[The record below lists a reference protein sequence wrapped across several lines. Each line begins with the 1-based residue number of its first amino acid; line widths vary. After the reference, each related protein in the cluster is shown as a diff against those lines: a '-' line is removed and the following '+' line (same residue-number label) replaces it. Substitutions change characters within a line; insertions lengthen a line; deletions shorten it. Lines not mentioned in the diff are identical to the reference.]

1 MVQQNPETLLSGQNA
16 RRLTTV
22 MAIDVCGYSALS
34 ERDER
39 KAIQVVR
46 LISDM
51 LDRVTLDNNGRR
63 FHQAGDGFLVEFQ
76 SASDNLNAALEIT
89 NLIADN
95 TTLQSLEPTKCRIG
109 LHAGEVNEQEGGDLL
124 GHGVNIAAR
133 LQGEADE
140 GGILASSNFMNLV
153 SRDFSGRKRRRGF
166 LALKNISEPVEA
178 FDIEG
183 KIHHWGRTY
192 RRGRTFLRRNSL
204 VLGLFVI
211 AMAAIAFVSL
221 MPNSD
226 TSIALEDRV
235 DAVLERGL
243 EGVDGYGIDPVDSA
257 YMRGVL
263 RRLAKSGKPSDKAS
277 FAMLETGNIDGAIAT
292 LTDAMVDVS
301 PQDPEYI
308 PSLHQI
314 GALAMNHD
322 VERAAAVFETILLKA
337 PDDVNAMVYL
347 GLSNVG
353 EARSEVL
360 WQRALETG
368 QLSEERALEVRIKLA
383 FNDLLRGDHEI
394 ALQEMIAIEEDVKR
408 LNKPYLLESF
418 HSDRGMIYERLDR
431 LVEAEADLLFAVDL
445 QKRYG
450 YDYNTERAFNVLGFI
465 ALKRSERGAIEDTDR
480 YLSQAEQ
487 YFRLQYEVASRI
499 AKKRGQA
506 EALYFIGDVELQR
519 GNLDGAER
527 DFLRAFT
534 IARENEFYVY
544 EFLVRIGFAQL
555 AKVRGDQALACS
567 HLSDAMLTLE
577 ELGAGH
583 IGPQTGAKIESLGC
597 KE

>member
-1 MVQQNPETLLSGQNA
+1 
-16 RRLTTV
+16 

-39 KAIQVVR
+39 KAIEVVKR
-46 LISDM
+46 VSEI
-51 LDRVTLDNNGRR
+51 LDRNTRAYNGRR
-63 FHQAGDGFLVEFQ
+63 FHQAGDGFLIEFQ
-76 SASDNLNAALEIT
+76 TASDNLNAALVITEEIRS
-89 NLIADN
+89 ASE
-95 TTLQSLEPTKCRIG
+95 LQALEPTVCRIG
-109 LHAGEVNEQEGGDLL
+109 LHAGEVTEQEDGDLL

-153 SRDFSGRKRRRGF
+153 SRDFTGRRRRRGF

-178 FDIEG
+178 FDIESATNQ
-183 KIHHWGRTY
+183 WGRIY

-221 MPNSD
+221 TPNSD
-226 TSIALEDRV
+226 IPIALEDRV
-235 DAVLERGL
+235 DTVLERGL

-263 RRLAKSGKPSDKAS
+263 RRLANSGKPSDKAS
-277 FAMLETGNIDGAIAT
+277 FAMLEAGNIDGAIAV

-308 PSLHQI
+308 PNLHQI

-322 VERAAAVFETILLKA
+322 VERAAAVFETILLKD
-337 PDDVNAMVYL
+337 PDDANAMVYL

-353 EARSEVL
+353 EARSEAL
-360 WQRALETG
+360 WLRALETG
-368 QLSEERALEVRIKLA
+368 QLSEERALEVKIKLA

-394 ALQEMIAIEEDVKR
+394 ALQEMIAIEDDVKR
-408 LNKPYLLESF
+408 INKPYLLESF

-465 ALKRSERGAIEDTDR
+465 ALKRSERGAVRDTDR
-480 YLSQAEQ
+480 YLAQAEQ
-487 YFRLQYEVASRI
+487 YFRLQYEAASRI

-506 EALYFIGDVELQR
+506 ESLYFIGDVELQR

-527 DFLRAFT
+527 DFLQAFT
-534 IARENEFYVY
+534 IAREGEFYVY

-555 AKVRGDQALACS
+555 AKARGDQALACS
-567 HLSDAMLTLE
+567 HLSDAMLTLD
-577 ELGAGH
+577 ELAAGH
-583 IGPQTGAKIESLGC
+583 IGPQTRAKIDSLGC

>member
-1 MVQQNPETLLSGQNA
+1 MQHSPDTLLSGKNA

-39 KAIQVVR
+39 KAIEVVKR
-46 LISDM
+46 VSEI
-51 LDRVTLDNNGRR
+51 LDRNTRAYNGRR
-63 FHQAGDGFLVEFQ
+63 FHQAGDGFLIEFQ
-76 SASDNLNAALEIT
+76 TASDNLNAALVITEEIRS
-89 NLIADN
+89 ASE
-95 TTLQSLEPTKCRIG
+95 LQALEPTVCRIG
-109 LHAGEVNEQEGGDLL
+109 LHAGEVTEQEDGDLL

-153 SRDFSGRKRRRGF
+153 SRDFTGRRRRRGF

-178 FDIEG
+178 FDIESATNQ
-183 KIHHWGRTY
+183 WGRIY

-221 MPNSD
+221 TPNSD
-226 TSIALEDRV
+226 IPIALEDRV
-235 DAVLERGL
+235 DTVLERGL

-263 RRLAKSGKPSDKAS
+263 RRLANSGKPSDKAS
-277 FAMLETGNIDGAIAT
+277 FAMLEAGNIDGAIAV

-308 PSLHQI
+308 PNLHQI

-322 VERAAAVFETILLKA
+322 VERAAAVFETILLKD
-337 PDDVNAMVYL
+337 PDDANAMVYL

-353 EARSEVL
+353 EARSEAL
-360 WQRALETG
+360 WLRALETG
-368 QLSEERALEVRIKLA
+368 QLSEERALEVKIKLA

-394 ALQEMIAIEEDVKR
+394 ALQEMIAIEDDVKR
-408 LNKPYLLESF
+408 INKPYLLESF

-465 ALKRSERGAIEDTDR
+465 ALKRSERGAVRDTDR
-480 YLSQAEQ
+480 YLAQAEQ
-487 YFRLQYEVASRI
+487 YFRLQYEAASRI

-506 EALYFIGDVELQR
+506 ESLYFIGDVELQR

-527 DFLRAFT
+527 DFLQAFT
-534 IARENEFYVY
+534 IAREGEFYVY

-555 AKVRGDQALACS
+555 AKARGDQALACS
-567 HLSDAMLTLE
+567 HLSDAMLTLD
-577 ELGAGH
+577 ELAAGH
-583 IGPQTGAKIESLGC
+583 IGPQTRAKIDSLGC